1 MNCLVS
7 ILTTVLAVSLQP
19 ADSVPD
25 PTPITLEQAIQI
37 AVTESPTVKVADL
50 EIEKTGYAR
59 KGTYSSLFPTID
71 GSGAYQRTIKKQV
84 MYMDFD
90 MGAMGGGAGTG
101 TDEAGAA
108 TDGTS
113 AGGGEG
119 TNSPVSPS
127 R

>member
-50 EIEKTGYAR
+50 EIEKTG
-59 KGTYSSLFPTID
+59 
-71 GSGAYQRTIKKQV
+71 
-84 MYMDFD
+84 
-90 MGAMGGGAGTG
+90 
-101 TDEAGAA
+101 
-108 TDGTS
+108 
-113 AGGGEG
+113 
-119 TNSPVSPS
+119 
-127 R
+127 